1 MSLRPTQ
8 CAQRNIMPIRGI
20 VRQASTPGLA
30 TGKNAPFFV
39 DSDDNI
45 PYINPAG
52 TGTDVVPFVLG
63 LAGVTG
69 AKIAAGSGVLVSGI
83 ATVATGLTTVKGFSA
98 AVRGATGFA
107 TGATEVHEIQIVSIT
122 TGAVAVQGVFNAFV
136 TGAATISVS
145 GTATF
150 NWVAIGT

>member
-1 MSLRPTQ
+1 
-8 CAQRNIMPIRGI
+8 MPVRGI
-20 VRQASTPGLA
+20 VRSDVIKGVASET
-30 TGKNAPFFV
+30 NAPFHV
-39 DSDDNI
+39 DSTDNI
-45 PYINPAG
+45 PYLIPAG
-52 TGTDVVPFVLG
+52 TGTSLVPLVLG

-69 AKIAAGSGVLVSGI
+69 AKIAAGSGTLVSGVV
-83 ATVATGLTTVKGFSA
+83 TVDTGLTTVKGFSA

-122 TGAVAVQGVFNAFV
+122 TGAVAVQGIFNAFV
-136 TGAATISVS
+136 TGAAPISVS